1 VVIERPPSSQ
11 SSRRTAWRVAATVF
25 AAVAGLAW
33 AQVYPSKPIRLVV
46 PFPAGGTTD
55 ICARLV
61 GQRLNDGLGQP
72 VVVDN
77 RPGAGSTVGTAIASR
92 ANSDGYTVMVSS
104 SAISS
109 SPALYKKLPFDIT
122 KDFIPITLIAS
133 QPSVLAVHPKVGAKS
148 VREFIALAKAEPE
161 KFAFASAGVGS
172 ATHLGSELF
181 RVEAGIRL
189 VHVPYKSAGLAATAL
204 LSGEVQVL
212 MTNMATALPLVKA
225 GRITGLGVTS
235 KERSPVAPELPTV
248 SEAGLPGFEYSTWY
262 GMLAPAGTPRPIA
275 SKINTDVVRLLGN
288 GASRGRLT
296 DQGLS
301 IHATTA
307 DDFGR
312 FLQSEVAKWKQVTA
326 SAGIKA
332 R

>member
-1 VVIERPPSSQ
+1 MHCKSCVFINAMALVAVALLP
-11 SSRRTAWRVAATVF
+11 VAATR
-25 AAVAGLAW
+25 
-33 AQVYPSKPIRLVV
+33 AQDVGPYPSKPVRMIV
-46 PFPAGGTTD
+46 PFSPGGGSD
-55 ICARLV
+55 IV
-61 GQRLNDGLGQP
+61 GRVVAQGLSEQWSQA

-122 KDFIPITLIAS
+122 QDFIPITLIAS
-133 QPSVLAVHPKVGAKS
+133 QPSVLAVNPKVGAQS
-148 VREFIALAKAEPE
+148 VSELIALAKAEPE

-181 RVEAGIRL
+181 RVQAGIKL

-212 MTNMATALPLVKA
+212 MTNMATALPLAKS

-235 KERSPVAPELPTV
+235 KERSPLAPELPTV

-262 GMLAPAGTPRPIA
+262 GMLVPAGTPKPIA

-288 GASRGRLT
+288 GTSRERLT

-301 IHATTA
+301 IHTTTA
-307 DDFGR
+307 DDFGK
-312 FLQSEVAKWKQVTA
+312 FLNSEVAKWKQVTA

>member
-1 VVIERPPSSQ
+1 MNCKSCVLINVLALLAALLP
-11 SSRRTAWRVAATVF
+11 VAATGTQDV
-25 AAVAGLAW
+25 GP
-33 AQVYPSKPIRLVV
+33 YPSRPVRMIIPFSPGGGSDIVGRVV
-46 PFPAGGTTD
+46 A
-55 ICARLV
+55 
-61 GQRLNDGLGQP
+61 QGLSEQWSQA

-133 QPSVLAVHPKVGAKS
+133 QPSVLAVNPKVGAQS
-148 VREFIALAKAEPE
+148 VSELIALAKAEPE

-181 RVEAGIRL
+181 RVQAGIKL

-235 KERSPVAPELPTV
+235 KERSPLAPQLPTV

-262 GMLAPAGTPRPIA
+262 GMLVPAGTPRPVA
-275 SKINTDVVRLLGN
+275 TKLNADVVRLLGN

-301 IHATTA
+301 IHATTSE
-307 DDFGR
+307 DFGK
-312 FLQSEVAKWKQVTA
+312 FLNSEVAKWKQVTV